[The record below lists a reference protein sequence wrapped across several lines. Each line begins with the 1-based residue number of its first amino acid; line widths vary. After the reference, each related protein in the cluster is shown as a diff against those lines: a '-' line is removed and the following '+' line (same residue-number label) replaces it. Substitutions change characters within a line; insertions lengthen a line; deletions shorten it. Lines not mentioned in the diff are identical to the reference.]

1 MIVVGLTGS
10 IATGK
15 SFVAR
20 CFLKL
25 GAAVF
30 DADKTVHELLTF
42 GGEAVQPVRQL
53 FPDSYHE
60 GEICRKKLGEV
71 VFSDD
76 IKRKKLEKIIHPL
89 VDKRRREFLEK
100 CKKDRVKIAI
110 LEIPLLFEMERQS
123 LCDYV
128 VVTTVDSYTQ
138 EKRALERNGMTKEKF
153 DAVNSLQMA
162 SRDKVRKADFV
173 IDTSFSEFAV
183 FREVKGVIN
192 KILGVEDG
200 KKSGN
205 L

>member
-1 MIVVGLTGS
+1 MIVIGLTGS

-30 DADKTVHELLTF
+30 DADKNVHELLTF
-42 GGEAVQPVRQL
+42 GGNAVKTVREL
-53 FPDSYHE
+53 FPESYHE
-60 GEICRKKLGEV
+60 GEICRSRLGEI
-71 VFSDD
+71 VFSDSS
-76 IKRKKLEKIIHPL
+76 KRKKLEEIIHPL
-89 VDKRRREFLEK
+89 VDKRRKDFLK
-100 CKKDRVKIAI
+100 QCKKDKVKIAV
-110 LEIPLLFEMERQS
+110 LEIPLLFETERQS

-162 SRDKVRKADFV
+162 SRDKVKKADFV

-183 FREVKGVIN
+183 FREVKNVMN
-192 KILGVEDG
+192 KILSNND
-200 KKSGN
+200 
-205 L
+205 

>member
-20 CFLKL
+20 CFKKL
-25 GAAVF
+25 GADVF
-30 DADKTVHELLTF
+30 DADKNVHELLTF
-42 GGEAVQPVRQL
+42 GGEAVKPVREL

-60 GEICRKKLGEV
+60 GEICRKKLGQV
-71 VFSDD
+71 VFSSEE
-76 IKRKKLEKIIHPL
+76 KRKKLEDIIHPL
-89 VDKRRREFLEK
+89 VEKRRIDFLER
-100 CKKDRVKIAI
+100 CKKEKNKIAV

-153 DAVNSLQMA
+153 DAVNSIQMA
-162 SRDKVRKADFV
+162 SRDKVKKADFV

-183 FREVKGVIN
+183 FREVKNIIN
-192 KILGVEDG
+192 KILG
-200 KKSGN
+200 K
-205 L
+205 

>member
-1 MIVVGLTGS
+1 MIVIGLTGS

-30 DADKTVHELLTF
+30 DADKNVHELLTF
-42 GGEAVQPVRQL
+42 GGKAVKQVRDL
-53 FPDSYHE
+53 FPEAYHE
-60 GEICRKKLGEV
+60 GEICRRRLGEI
-71 VFSDD
+71 VFSDSS
-76 IKRKKLEKIIHPL
+76 KRKNLEEIIHPL
-89 VDKRRREFLEK
+89 VDKRRKDFLK
-100 CKKDRVKIAI
+100 QCKKDKVKIAV
-110 LEIPLLFEMERQS
+110 LEIPLLFETERQT

-162 SRDKVRKADFV
+162 SRDKVKKADFV

-183 FREVKGVIN
+183 FREVNNVMN
-192 KILGVEDG
+192 KILSNDD
-200 KKSGN
+200 
-205 L
+205 

>member
-20 CFLKL
+20 CFSKL

-30 DADKTVHELLTF
+30 DADKNVHELLTF
-42 GGEAVQPVRQL
+42 GGESVKSVREV

-60 GEICRKKLGEV
+60 GEICRQRLGKM

-76 IKRKKLEKIIHPL
+76 IKRKRLEKIIHPL
-89 VDKRRREFLEK
+89 VDKRRRDFLKK
-100 CKKDRVKIAI
+100 CKEEKLKIAV
-110 LEIPLLFEMERQS
+110 LEIPLLFETERQS

-173 IDTSFSEFAV
+173 VDTGVSEFAV
-183 FREVKGVIN
+183 FREVKNIIN
-192 KILGVEDG
+192 KICASEDTA
-200 KKSGN
+200 
-205 L
+205 